1 MVECLPSKHELKPQY
16 HKREGGREKRREKGR
31 NEGRGNVEKSE

>member
-1 MVECLPSKHELKPQY
+1 MAEETAHLTMAGRTK
-16 HKREGGREKRREKGR
+16 GGREKRREKGR